1 MNESKRIP
9 AHVAIIMDGN
19 GRWAEKH
26 GKPRYEGHIE
36 GVKSVKAC
44 IKAAAR
50 NGVRYLTLYA
60 FSGENWGRPAEE
72 VDALMG
78 LFCQCVTEQTPELIE
93 ERVRVRLIGR
103 RDRFSEQVNAH
114 LERIERETAGGDR
127 LTLILAFDYSSR
139 EEIARAARVLA
150 ERAAAG
156 EIRPE
161 DISEKEKGFLKQVLL
176 EKGDKVSPAGRQIIM
191 RGSGTENLLFYEKN
205 RESLR
210 ESQVYLNIETIY
222 PDGAMPREVNVFSIS
237 ESIARIYWKRYP
249 VFPCRGEDKTK
260 KLEIGLIG
268 FDNLGQNL
276 LSYGLLQNIYSE
288 KQTIIYHIWGAGDRR
303 FLHLHRIFQEWQKDT
318 VFPDGTGDRVIFHG
332 EDWDSPQGLSGICQL
347 NRLILCQ
354 DHGNDKLLTR
364 LMFLLS
370 AGEVWTIG
378 EKEPGIHVKFGCGE
392 SCGLA
397 EEMKGA
403 VQFFGR
409 YEETVTKENIIQEA
423 LLKEAKMLHW
433 QYEKR
438 KNGVANNTALSNDSL
453 QAAEQAWKSLPRFFD
468 RYSNIAAADYKTV
481 LKRLLQEHERA
492 EGVVTDEDKAGLAAL
507 EHIRWCR
514 FHWWNNWTLDASL
527 HQKAENERKHPWLR
541 PYGSLPKEIQQYD
554 LDRVNECLE
563 ELDRDH
569 QNNEM

>member
-1 MNESKRIP
+1 MEWRKQRKALVSRGKKLLRFAWYTAPLFLGTHGYLQLWPGMYLDSLYAAVGFYGGSCSAEQLNIWLELARWWGLAATGSGLVWLVRPLRDKAARLWIRLCKGT
-9 AHVAIIMDGN
+9 IIYGSDLY
-19 GRWAEKH
+19 AEK
-26 GKPRYEGHIE
+26 
-36 GVKSVKAC
+36 
-44 IKAAAR
+44 
-50 NGVRYLTLYA
+50 
-60 FSGENWGRPAEE
+60 
-72 VDALMG
+72 
-78 LFCQCVTEQTPELIE
+78 
-93 ERVRVRLIGR
+93 
-103 RDRFSEQVNAH
+103 
-114 LERIERETAGGDR
+114 
-127 LTLILAFDYSSR
+127 LA
-139 EEIARAARVLA
+139 
-150 ERAAAG
+150 
-156 EIRPE
+156 E

-176 EKGDKVSPAGRQIIM
+176 EKGDKVNPAGRQIIM

-492 EGVVTDEDKAGLAAL
+492 DGVVTDEDKAGLAAL

-514 FHWWNNWTLDASL
+514 FHWWNNWILDASL